1 MSTNCIP
8 RPNGPPCSKV
18 YPVCY
23 VSHLRINIASQCF
36 RLNCKLGI
44 GPQMFFSFRNHLT
57 GHKLR
62 PTWLHYTSPARGH
75 ITWPA
80 ASAAAIQN
88 RNEGDHKEVTSTAA
102 RSSIDCFFLL
112 FLEEMNIRQQCMR
125 VKWPIHVYSK
135 YRALLYRDRRQGVV
149 LEMERN

>member
-1 MSTNCIP
+1 MVHLVEDSILWIFQQALRFSIRSLYCGGTFNLMSTNCIP
-8 RPNGPPCSKV
+8 LPNGPPCSKV

-102 RSSIDCFFLL
+102 ASTASSS
-112 FLEEMNIRQQCMR
+112 
-125 VKWPIHVYSK
+125 YS
-135 YRALLYRDRRQGVV
+135 LRR
-149 LEMERN
+149 